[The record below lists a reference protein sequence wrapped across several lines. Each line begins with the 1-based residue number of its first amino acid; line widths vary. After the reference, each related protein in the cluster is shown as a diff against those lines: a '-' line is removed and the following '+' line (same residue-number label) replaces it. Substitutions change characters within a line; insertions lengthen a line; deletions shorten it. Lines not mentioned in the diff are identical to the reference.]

1 MPSSQETFAIELR
14 NVYKKLGER
23 EILRGVNFFVHA
35 GETYVIIGRSGTG
48 KSVTLKNIIGL
59 LRPDAGEI
67 WVLGQ
72 KTDALSEQEFYELRK
87 NLGVLF
93 QSGALINWL
102 SVGQNVALPLL
113 EHENFTPQQVKEIV
127 REKLS
132 LVGLSNVENIMPANL
147 SGGMRKRVG
156 LARAIVR
163 NPKII
168 LYDEPTSGLDPVM
181 SNQINELILS
191 LQSQLGVAS
200 ICVTHDMESAYR
212 IIQQFGRIG
221 MLYEGQ
227 IIAEG
232 TADEIQTSENPYVK
246 QFIHG
251 EIIGPLTDSAAIT
264 ETPSI
269 QN

>member
-1 MPSSQETFAIELR
+1 LRLLQSAAATNYFLFSIILMIELI
-14 NVYKKLGER
+14 NVYKKLGEKQ
-23 EILRGVNFFVHA
+23 ILHGVSFHVGK

-59 LRPDAGEI
+59 LRPDAGQI
-67 WVLGQ
+67 KVMG
-72 KTDALSEQEFYELRK
+72 TDVSHLTTREFYNLR
-87 NLGVLF
+87 NDIGVLF

-102 SVGQNVALPLL
+102 NVEENVALPLM
-113 EHENFTPQQVKEIV
+113 EHEKLPPQEVKRIV

-132 LVGLSNVENIMPANL
+132 LVNLRNVEHLTTDTL
-147 SGGMRKRVG
+147 SGGMKKRVG

-163 NPKII
+163 NPQII

-191 LQSQLGVAS
+191 LQQKLGVTS
-200 ICVTHDMESAYR
+200 ICVTHDMESAYM
-212 IIQQFGRIG
+212 IANKIG
-221 MLYEGQ
+221 MLYEGK

-232 TADEIQTSENPYVK
+232 TPEEIKNSKNAIVR

-251 EIIGPLTDSAAIT
+251 STKGPLTDNIV
-264 ETPSI
+264 
-269 QN
+269 